1 MAATAGEFIGRLFFY
16 RNLAHKSHLLTGMFA
31 RHKGLD
37 AFYNDIIDLSDRFAE
52 AYMGKYGRPS
62 PDEIKLTWGE
72 PDGDIQGILK
82 SNVEWVEASKA
93 QMVGRTDTFLLNI
106 IDEIIELHYS
116 TLYRLTLS

>member
-16 RNLAHKSHLLTGMFA
+16 RNVAHKSHLLTGMYA
-31 RHKGLD
+31 RHKELD
-37 AFYNDIIDLSDRFAE
+37 AFYNAVIELSDRFAE

-72 PDGDIQGILK
+72 PDGDIQDIIK
-82 SNVEWVEASKA
+82 SNVEWIEASKL
-93 QMVGRTDTFLLNI
+93 QMVGRTDSFLHNV
-106 IDEIIELHYS
+106 IDEIVELHYA